1 MSRLTIGAA
10 SRPASGES
18 VCGDLVRVVR
28 DGEATTVAVADG
40 LGHGPR
46 AAEAAAAFCDVVERH
61 PAEPLE
67 RLFARASRQLEQTR
81 GAAAVVLRLDPVE
94 AALRFSGVGNV
105 ETRAISQAPIKPIST
120 PGIVGRRLL
129 RARELRYPLAAGDL
143 LVVFTDG
150 VSSRLDLPAEA
161 ELGLEP
167 QAMADRIVAVHGK
180 GHDDATC
187 VVIRYE

>member
-1 MSRLTIGAA
+1 MSGVSIGTA
-10 SRPASGES
+10 SRPASGET
-18 VCGDLVRVVR
+18 VCGDQVRVVR
-28 DGEATTVAVADG
+28 DGAATTIAIADG

-46 AAEAAAAFCDVVERH
+46 AAQAATAFCAVVERH

-67 RLFARASRQLEQTR
+67 LLFARASRELEQTR
-81 GAAAVVLRLDPVE
+81 GAAAVVLRVDAVE
-94 AALRFSGVGNV
+94 GTLLFSGVGNV
-105 ETRAISQAPIKPIST
+105 ETRAISKAPIRPIST

-150 VSSRLDLPAEA
+150 VSSRLDVATVA
-161 ELGLEP
+161 ELSSDP
-167 QAMADRIVAVHGK
+167 QAMADRILEIHGK